1 MSASLPKGRQVL
13 PSFPPSVLRG
23 RVRVGVREY
32 SQGDTSTGELK
43 SKSPSF
49 YSSFSIQY
57 SAYPSKPPPQPSPGV
72 PGEGEEA
79 ERYPLNRKSN
89 AFSLVELL
97 VVIGIIALLISI
109 LLPSLA
115 LMRER
120 GNQIKCLA
128 NLRSIGQ
135 AGQLHANEHLQ
146 FLPTCGWQWHP
157 TGGIVNPAGLDDP
170 EARKYDYYRDDDQRR
185 PLPITAALAQYMG
198 FSVQTDSRAALERD
212 LASDAIQRL
221 FRCPSQQTTYSGWS
235 QHDSAGWQS
244 PDEVS
249 GYAFNEALL
258 GRRDKD
264 PQIVAYPAG
273 QLSRVRSASQVFF
286 VVDGRTRDPQ
296 LDRCFLVFD
305 FGPKD
310 TLEDFQTKIQT
321 SPQGKEL
328 IDFWRHRRR
337 INVLFLDGHVQTF
350 STDAGDLNQIGV
362 SAGIY

>member
-1 MSASLPKGRQVL
+1 VDIATVQ
-13 PSFPPSVLRG
+13 PPADVRRG
-23 RVRVGVREY
+23 R
-32 SQGDTSTGELK
+32 
-43 SKSPSF
+43 
-49 YSSFSIQY
+49 
-57 SAYPSKPPPQPSPGV
+57 
-72 PGEGEEA
+72 
-79 ERYPLNRKSN
+79 
-89 AFSLVELL
+89 AFTLVELL

-135 AGQLHANEHLQ
+135 AGLLHVNEHQ
-146 FLPTCGWQWHP
+146 GYLPTAGWQWHP
-157 TGGIVNPAGLDDP
+157 TGGVVNPAGLDDP
-170 EARKYDYYRDDDQRR
+170 DARKYDYYRDEDQRR
-185 PLPITAALAQYMG
+185 PLPVTAALAQYMG
-198 FSVQTDSRAALERD
+198 FNVQTDSRAALEHD

-221 FRCPSQQTTYSGWS
+221 FRCPSQQTTYAGWT

-249 GYAFNEALL
+249 SYAFNEALL

-264 PQIVAYPAG
+264 PQTTPFPAG
-273 QLSRVRSASQVFF
+273 LQVRVTAASQVFF
-286 VVDGRTRDPQ
+286 VMDGRTRDAQ
-296 LDRCFLVFD
+296 TDRCFLVFE
-305 FGPKD
+305 FGLKD

-328 IDFWRHRRR
+328 VDFWRHRRR
-337 INVLFLDGHVQTF
+337 VNVLFVDGHVQTF

-362 SAGIY
+362 SQGIY